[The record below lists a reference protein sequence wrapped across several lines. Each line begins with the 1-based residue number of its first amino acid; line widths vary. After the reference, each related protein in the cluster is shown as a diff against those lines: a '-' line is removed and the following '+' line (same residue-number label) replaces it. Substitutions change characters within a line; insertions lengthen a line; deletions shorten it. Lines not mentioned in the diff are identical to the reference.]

1 MTPIKYLDRTSPPHV
16 TTLVFIAG
24 LGALSLNIFL
34 PSLPGMAIYF
44 DTDYRI
50 VQLSVSLYLLT
61 TAILQVFIGPISDRY
76 GRRVILL
83 WTTSLFLVATV
94 GCLLAPSIEVFLFFR
109 MCQAVVAAGFVIS
122 RAAVRDM
129 VGPEQAAS
137 MIGYVTMGM
146 SLVPMLAP
154 VLGGALETAFD
165 WRASFLLM
173 LLCGIALL
181 WLIWSDMGET
191 AQNTASTFREQF
203 KQYPELLTSRR
214 FWGYSACAAF
224 LSGAFFA
231 FLGGAPFVGTEVFG
245 LSPTMLGFFFG
256 APAVGYGIGNF
267 IAGRYSVKLGINRMI
282 LIGCILCTIGL
293 IFPPIL
299 YVSGFTHPAG
309 FFAFVT
315 FVGLGNG
322 IGLPNANAGL
332 LSVRPHLAGTASGLG
347 SAIMIGGGAAFS
359 SLASA
364 LLVPGSGPYPL
375 QIIMLISSIL
385 SIVSILFVIRRDQQ
399 LATQ

>member
-245 LSPTMLGFFFG
+245 LSPTMLGLFFG

-293 IFPPIL
+293 IFP
-299 YVSGFTHPAG
+299 
-309 FFAFVT
+309 
-315 FVGLGNG
+315 
-322 IGLPNANAGL
+322 
-332 LSVRPHLAGTASGLG
+332 
-347 SAIMIGGGAAFS
+347 
-359 SLASA
+359 
-364 LLVPGSGPYPL
+364 
-375 QIIMLISSIL
+375 
-385 SIVSILFVIRRDQQ
+385 
-399 LATQ
+399 